1 MRTKRRNLLFMA
13 LAVVLFCP
21 LQAQETFHKEWVA
34 GVSGG
39 INASS
44 VFFAPKVQQQLLLGY
59 NGGLTV
65 RWITEK
71 NLGLQLEANFK
82 QQGWNERFEAPE
94 GYPNPETYLDYRY
107 IRRMNYIEM
116 PFLTHIYF
124 GSERV
129 RFFFNMGPK
138 IGWLTGESTEENLRG
153 ATPNKTNAQHT
164 MAAEKKFAWGLCG
177 GPGLEIRTGIGCFQ
191 LEARYYYS
199 LGDFYNTR
207 RQDVFSKASPQ
218 VFSAKLS
225 YLIPIR

>member
-1 MRTKRRNLLFMA
+1 MKGLVFLFVGLTFVFFPPA
-13 LAVVLFCP
+13 
-21 LQAQETFHKEWVA
+21 QAQETFRKEWAA

-39 INASS
+39 LNASS
-44 VFFAPKVQQQLLLGY
+44 VFFAPKVQQQLMMGY
-59 NGGLTV
+59 NGGFTV

-82 QQGWNERFEAPE
+82 QQGWNERFEVPE
-94 GYPNPETYLDYRY
+94 GYPNPETYPDYRY
-107 IRRMNYIEM
+107 IRRMNYLEL

-129 RFFFNMGPK
+129 RFIFNMGPQ
-138 IGWLTGESTEENLRG
+138 IGLLIGESTEENLRG

-177 GPGLEIRTGIGCFQ
+177 GPGVEVRTGIGCFQ
-191 LEARYYYS
+191 LEVRYYYA

-207 RQDVFSKASPQ
+207 RQDVFSKASSQ

-225 YLIPIR
+225 YLIPFRR

>member
-1 MRTKRRNLLFMA
+1 MRTKRRDLLFMA

-94 GYPNPETYLDYRY
+94 GYPNPETYPDYRY
-107 IRRMNYIEM
+107 IRRMNYIEL

-124 GSERV
+124 GSERL
-129 RFFFNMGPK
+129 RFFFNMGPQ
-138 IGWLTGESTEENLRG
+138 IGLLAGESTEENLRG

-164 MAAEKKFAWGLCG
+164 MAVEKKFAWGLCG
-177 GPGLEIRTGIGCFQ
+177 GPGLEVRTGIGYFL

-207 RQDVFSKASPQ
+207 RQDVFSKASTQ

-225 YLIPIR
+225 YLIPFH

>member
-1 MRTKRRNLLFMA
+1 MMKGLVFLFA
-13 LAVVLFCP
+13 GLTFVFCHP
-21 LQAQETFHKEWVA
+21 AQAQGTFRKEWSA

-44 VFFAPKVQQQLLLGY
+44 VFFAPKVQQQLMMGY
-59 NGGLTV
+59 NGGVTI

-82 QQGWNERFEAPE
+82 QQGWNERFEVPE
-94 GYPNPETYLDYRY
+94 GYPNPETYPDYRY
-107 IRRMNYIEM
+107 IRRMNYLEL

-129 RFFFNMGPK
+129 RFFFNMGPQ
-138 IGWLTGESTEENLRG
+138 IGLLIGESTEENLRG
-153 ATPNKTNAQHT
+153 ANPNKTNDQHT

-177 GPGLEIRTGIGCFQ
+177 GPGLEVRTGIGCFQ

-218 VFSAKLS
+218 VFSGKLS
-225 YLIPIR
+225 YLIPFR